1 MLFDCYS
8 CLVIFH
14 LLLVFVTAV
23 MLEKKK
29 EAFADLL
36 LFINLFCQYERQ
48 SEKDDVQKK
57 TEEVDA
63 ELKAEFEELHHLL
76 TSKVGYGEE
85 E

>member
-1 MLFDCYS
+1 MIALFDC
-8 CLVIFH
+8 LVISPP
-14 LLLVFVTAV
+14 VTCV
-23 MLEKKK
+23 CYCCDVGEKK
-29 EAFADLL
+29 AFADLL
-36 LFINLFCQYERQ
+36 LFMNLFCQYERQ